1 MNDFIKR
8 AAKTAIS
15 RHKISA
21 PTMFLLKQG
30 LISKDKTILDY
41 GCGYGKDTEV
51 LKSLGFNVVGYDPN
65 YFPNSL
71 SQESEFDIVICN
83 YVFNVLPITY
93 EAELLFELH
102 RLGKEVY
109 ITVRNDVKKEGPTK
123 KGTYQ
128 RIVEFKSEVATL
140 LHKTSSYKLYRKN

>member
-8 AAKTAIS
+8 AAKTAIF
-15 RHKISA
+15 RHKVSA
-21 PTMFLLKQG
+21 PTVFLLKQG

-41 GCGYGKDTEV
+41 GCGRGKDTEV
-51 LKSLGFNVVGYDPN
+51 LESLGFKIVGYDPN
-65 YFPNSL
+65 FFPNTL
-71 SQESEFDIVICN
+71 SQESEFDVVICN
-83 YVFNVLPITY
+83 YVFNVLPPEY

-109 ITVRNDVKKEGPTK
+109 ITVRNDIKKEGLTK

-128 RIVEFKSEVATL
+128 RIVEFNPEVATL
-140 LHKTSSYKLYRKN
+140 IYKTSSYKIYHKN